1 MPAST
6 ETNTYQGII
15 SCPLGKPLRIP
26 FPFPGDSSQRYT
38 LAAPLPPS
46 SLSPYAT
53 VDNRQYFSI
62 PVLDTDPSA
71 KTILDQNLETIDDFE
86 KESLKQAGIPE
97 LAFIYLTL
105 AEHNPTVPELLDAWL
120 DKESDQ
126 EIVIIGQHSNARCL
140 SEYWQQQPP
149 KPQQVLDLLKHMV
162 KLWRVFSKL
171 NCRNSLLVLENL
183 KTEDGENLLLDRIY
197 LDAASNPPLLR
208 QLVQTWADLL
218 LDLDEKYQTWIEEL
232 MTKIESG
239 VIESAKQ
246 LRSELDGFSQQLE
259 IESFLEEESLNIPS
273 EDDVLKTVAEAM
285 GGEEAASVEATRVN
299 LPEEGDEQPTL
310 VLPMRLF
317 SVADAALSDVGRR
330 RTHNE
335 DYFAMETSIRKSET
349 TKGTYVSA
357 RGLYIVCDGMGGHA
371 SGEVASAAAVQFLTS
386 YFEQHWTENQLP
398 SEETIRKGI
407 LMANDAIFAL
417 NQNKGQVGA
426 GRMGTTVAMVLLQ
439 DTKVA
444 IAHVGDSRVYRVTR
458 KWGLEQLTRDHSV
471 AQMEIQQGVEPE
483 IAYGRADAHQLTQAL
498 GPRDSSHVHPEIQF
512 FDIKED
518 TLLVLCSDGL
528 YDNNL
533 LENHWEKTLL
543 PLISSRASLDEGASQ
558 LIDLGN
564 QINGHDNL
572 TCVLVRI
579 KVQPHLEGMAGF
591 YR

>member
-1 MPAST
+1 MPTST
-6 ETNTYQGII
+6 ATNTYQGII
-15 SCPLGKPLRIP
+15 SCPLGKTLRIP
-26 FPFPGDSSQRYT
+26 FPPPGDASQRYT
-38 LAAPLPPS
+38 LVTPLPPS

-62 PVLDTDPSA
+62 LVQDTDPEA

-105 AEHNPTVPELLDAWL
+105 AEHSPTIPELLDAWL

-126 EIVIIGQHSNARCL
+126 EIVIIGHNSDAQSL
-140 SEYWQQQPP
+140 SQYWQHYPP
-149 KPQQVLDLLKHMV
+149 KPQQVLDLLKYMT
-162 KLWRVFSKL
+162 KLWRVFNKL

-183 KTEDGENLLLDRIY
+183 RTDNGETLLLDRVY
-197 LDAASNPPLLR
+197 LDAANNPPSLR

-218 LDLDEKYQTWIEEL
+218 LDLDEKYQTWIEDL

-239 VIESAKQ
+239 VIESPKQ
-246 LRSELDGFSQQLE
+246 LRTELDGLSQQLE
-259 IESFLEEESLNIPS
+259 VESFLEEESLNISP
-273 EDDVLKTVAEAM
+273 EEDVLKTVAEAM
-285 GGEEAASVEATRVN
+285 GEEEAASAEATRVN
-299 LPEEGDEQPTL
+299 LPEGDDQPTL
-310 VLPMRLF
+310 VLPMRLL
-317 SVADAALSDVGRR
+317 SVTDAALSDVGRR
-330 RTHNE
+330 RSHNE
-335 DYFAMETSIRKSET
+335 DYFAMETYIRKSET
-349 TKGTYVSA
+349 TKGTYLNA

-371 SGEVASAAAVQFLTS
+371 SGEVASATAVQCLTT
-386 YFEQHWTENQLP
+386 YFEQHWPENQLP

-417 NQNKGQVGA
+417 NQDKGQVGA

-444 IAHVGDSRVYRVTR
+444 IAHVGDTRVYRLTR
-458 KWGLEQLTRDHSV
+458 KWGLEQLTLDHSV
-471 AQMEIQQGVEPE
+471 AQMEIQQGVEPD

-498 GPRDSSHVHPEIQF
+498 GPRDSNHVHPEIQF
-512 FDIKED
+512 FDLKED
-518 TLLVLCSDGL
+518 TLFILCSDGL

-543 PLISSRASLDEGASQ
+543 PLISSRASLDEGVSQ

-579 KVQPHLEGMAGF
+579 KVQPNLEGMAGF